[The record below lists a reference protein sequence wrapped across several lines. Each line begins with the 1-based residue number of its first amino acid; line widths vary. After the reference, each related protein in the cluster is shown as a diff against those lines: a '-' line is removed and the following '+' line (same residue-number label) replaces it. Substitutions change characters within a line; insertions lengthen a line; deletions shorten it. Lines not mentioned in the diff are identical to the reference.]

1 MSAGSTPA
9 TTSGRRRS
17 PRPARS
23 APGVTIVSGWAS
35 ASNPVLVAQGT
46 ALSAFWPGSP
56 TLETGNPQAGIDM
69 ASSSDGGRSWSG
81 GPQAVT
87 VDGFA
92 SSPAA
97 AVAAGTFLQAFLRG
111 SETVVH

>member
-35 ASNPVLVAQGT
+35 AGNPALVAQGT
-46 ALSAFWPGSP
+46 ALTAFWPGSP
-56 TLETGNPQAGIDM
+56 TLETGNPQAGINL
-69 ASSSDGGRSWSG
+69 ATSGGGGRSWSVS
-81 GPQAVT
+81 PRAVT
-87 VDGFA
+87 TDGFA
-92 SSPAA
+92 SQPAA
-97 AVAAGTFLQAFLRG
+97 AVPGGTFLQAFLRG
-111 SETVVH
+111 SE